1 MPRRRVLRL
10 FALATVGTWLQSSGS
25 LARAGLGR
33 TQHVCD
39 TRVAKEGWKYCV
51 LAALLAAALSA
62 GAESHAGA
70 DRTAALRIAYST
82 FVFTPQDEAVRNTL
96 AVDPAGNA
104 YLAAT
109 VIPHECDQP
118 RDPFVT
124 EGSHRTCVPGDYGI
138 AGPPPDVL
146 VAKFDPR
153 GQLVWGTY
161 LGGSAYDGARAIAV
175 DAGGHLYV
183 TGRTSS
189 RNFATTD
196 RALDR
201 TLEGEADFFVTKLE
215 RDGSR
220 LVYSTLLGGAD
231 TETAF
236 DIAVDK
242 GGSAYLVG
250 GTGSRDFPVTRAAFA
265 TRFRGDGDAFVAK
278 LDPSGSRLV
287 YSTFLGGWTYDR
299 GHTIAVDALGAA
311 YVAGETISHDF
322 PISKGAVQPRCI
334 PCVPKGRRQR
344 GYLPTIFVAK
354 LHASGSRLVYSTFL
368 GGGSRDDVA
377 DIAVDRQGSAYLTGT
392 ANSVDFPTT
401 HNAFAPRRKHF
412 IRYGAFVVKLS
423 RDGTRLVYAAALA
436 PGNHAM
442 SMAVDA
448 AGKTWVAGA
457 TDDPKF
463 PTTKDALD
471 RTNSYLKF
479 QNTADIFLVRLHASG
494 KRVLYST
501 FLGGRLLE
509 WEPRIALGRDG
520 SVYMTGLAGPDFPIT
535 EGAFHRKPTG
545 VFLARLRP

>member
-1 MPRRRVLRL
+1 M
-10 FALATVGTWLQSSGS
+10 
-25 LARAGLGR
+25 
-33 TQHVCD
+33 
-39 TRVAKEGWKYCV
+39 
-51 LAALLAAALSA
+51 
-62 GAESHAGA
+62 
-70 DRTAALRIAYST
+70 
-82 FVFTPQDEAVRNTL
+82 
-96 AVDPAGNA
+96 
-104 YLAAT
+104 
-109 VIPHECDQP
+109 
-118 RDPFVT
+118 
-124 EGSHRTCVPGDYGI
+124 
-138 AGPPPDVL
+138 L

-175 DAGGHLYV
+175 DAGGHVYV
-183 TGRTSS
+183 TGRTQS

-215 RDGSR
+215 RDGSG

-242 GGSAYLVG
+242 AGSAYLVG

-278 LDPSGSRLV
+278 LDPSGRRLV

-334 PCVPKGRRQR
+334 PCLPKGRRQR

-354 LHASGSRLVYSTFL
+354 LHASGSKLVYATFL
-368 GGGSRDDVA
+368 GGSSRDDVA
-377 DIAVDRQGSAYLTGT
+377 DIAVDRRGSAYLTGT
-392 ANSVDFPTT
+392 ANSSLDFPTT

-423 RDGTRLVYAAALA
+423 RDETRSGHAAALA

-442 SMAVDA
+442 SIAVMSA
-448 AGKTWVAGA
+448 ATRGSPAR
-457 TDDPKF
+457 
-463 PTTKDALD
+463 PTTP
-471 RTNSYLKF
+471 S
-479 QNTADIFLVRLHASG
+479 S
-494 KRVLYST
+494 
-501 FLGGRLLE
+501 
-509 WEPRIALGRDG
+509 
-520 SVYMTGLAGPDFPIT
+520 
-535 EGAFHRKPTG
+535 
-545 VFLARLRP
+545 RLRRTRSTGRTPT